1 MKKRW
6 VKLAHSTLIFLQ
18 ADSEKFFRGEVFGK
32 ESCIRGGK
40 ASPAGGG
47 HRRRI
52 GLSSGDWHG
61 PLWRTAGVYG
71 AELLVVPVLYVVIK
85 SLEAHFLGGEIP
97 PDDFG
102 DGSSGNSKYYHRQR
116 LERTY
121 MAIGGI
127 GGLIVGA
134 SQEWLRQLREKRE
147 REEEQSSR
155 PIQSLLDYSLKGI
168 QAGGIEGGR

>member
-1 MKKRW
+1 MAAKRAPL
-6 VKLAHSTLIFLQ
+6 VVATGAGSASRRVIGTALFGGLLVST
-18 ADSEKFFRGEVFGK
+18 V
-32 ESCIRGGK
+32 
-40 ASPAGGG
+40 
-47 HRRRI
+47 
-52 GLSSGDWHG
+52 LSF
-61 PLWRTAGVYG
+61 
-71 AELLVVPVLYVVIK
+71 LVVPVLYVVIK